1 MSAHLM
7 ILPVVVPLLVGA
19 LLLWVEPR
27 YPRFARW
34 LSGAS
39 VLALLVLAMVLLR
52 QADSGQ
58 VSAYLLGNWQAPFG
72 IALALD
78 RLSALMLLLTASV
91 ATLAWIYSRA
101 REVKQGAH
109 FDALFQFQLMGL
121 NGAFLTADV
130 FNLFVFFEVLLIA
143 SYGLLL
149 HGADRE
155 RLKAAM
161 HYVAFNVT
169 GSALFLI
176 AASLLYGL
184 TGTLNMADLG
194 ASWWLCR
201 SRIRRWHRRRV
212 CCWWWFLRSRRRCCR
227 STSGCRVPTLPQ
239 QPPLRPC
246 SRS

>member
-149 HGADRE
+149 RGAWSLALPAGALAVDAVLQWLSE
-155 RLKAAM
+155 GTVLLQEIKA
-161 HYVAFNVT
+161 
-169 GSALFLI
+169 
-176 AASLLYGL
+176 
-184 TGTLNMADLG
+184 
-194 ASWWLCR
+194 
-201 SRIRRWHRRRV
+201 
-212 CCWWWFLRSRRRCCR
+212 LRSPALAR
-227 STSGCRVPTLPQ
+227 TELK
-239 QPPLRPC
+239 
-246 SRS
+246 